1 MHAARTDGFAHTLR
15 FTLAPVAW
23 AATSMSFAGANSLRA
38 PAAPLAAPLASPLA
52 RVETA
57 RPASPLVQPK
67 ARQRLGAA
75 LIEQA
80 NQLAEATAMVAGPR
94 SVAHRSVATAKPR
107 ATANKFKQLR
117 GANELLEQQEAAQ
130 EAASHRR
137 AATRAHERAAASS
150 SKQIPSGGSSP
161 SR

>member
-23 AATSMSFAGANSLRA
+23 AATSMPFAGANSLRA
-38 PAAPLAAPLASPLA
+38 PAAPLAAPLAVPA
-52 RVETA
+52 RVESA

-94 SVAHRSVATAKPR
+94 SVPHRSVATAKPR

-150 SKQIPSGGSSP
+150 SKQLPSGGSSP